1 MFISPAYA
9 QTVGAGAEG
18 AAGGLLGM
26 LAPLALVFV
35 AFYFLVLR
43 PQAKRQ
49 KEFAARIGAVK
60 KGDAVVTAGGI
71 VGRVTRVEDAHVE
84 VEIAPNTRVR
94 VVKTTLAQVTGN
106 GAAKPAND

>member
-9 QTVGAGAEG
+9 QTVGAGAESG
-18 AAGGLLGM
+18 AGGLIGM
-26 LAPLALVFV
+26 FAPLALVFV

-49 KEFAARIGAVK
+49 KEFQARVESVK
-60 KGDAVVTAGGI
+60 KGDTVVTAGGI
-71 VGRVTRVEDAHVE
+71 VARVTRVEDKHVE

-94 VVKTTLAQVTGN
+94 VVKSTLAEVTSLN
-106 GAAKPAND
+106 AKPAND

>member
-1 MFISPAYA
+1 MLISPAYA
-9 QTVGAGAEG
+9 QTTGAAASAG
-18 AAGGLLGM
+18 AGGLIGM
-26 LAPLALVFV
+26 FAPLALVFV

-49 KEFAARIGAVK
+49 KDFQATINAVK

-84 VEIAPNTRVR
+84 VEIAPNVRVR
-94 VVKTTLAQVTGN
+94 VVKTTLAEVTN
-106 GAAKPAND
+106 PNAKPAND